1 MTLFCF
7 KIGLK
12 FNVYIS
18 NLSFEEELKNKVR
31 VWRLTGLKQWNID
44 VTKQKQKGFN
54 IVKKLRLKIVIE
66 KEGGISWYSLIYVNN
81 FNLLKLI
88 LCIFYF

>member
-1 MTLFCF
+1 M
-7 KIGLK
+7 
-12 FNVYIS
+12 YIS

-66 KEGGISWYSLIYVNN
+66 KEGGISWYSLIYVKF